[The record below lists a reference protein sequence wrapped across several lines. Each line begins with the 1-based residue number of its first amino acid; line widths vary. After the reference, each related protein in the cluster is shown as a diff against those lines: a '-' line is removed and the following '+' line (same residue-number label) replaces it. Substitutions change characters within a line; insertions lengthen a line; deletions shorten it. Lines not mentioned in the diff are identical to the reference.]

1 MVATDTPR
9 EPSTQASDIRPLAEE
24 LLDSTRESDSA
35 PVAHQVKDE
44 LSLLVKVL
52 ASTEARCSP
61 KDGESAA
68 SELSRTLE
76 RCRDV
81 LKELKEAQDP
91 SDESGESDEDGSQ
104 HHIAEIRS
112 RLGSLTFDL
121 NLINANAAMYVSSL
135 PISCAP

>member
-9 EPSTQASDIRPLAEE
+9 DPGTQASDIRPLAEE
-24 LLDSTRESDSA
+24 LLDSTQESEA
-35 PVAHQVKDE
+35 PVAHQVRDE

-61 KDGESAA
+61 RDGESAS
-68 SELSRTLE
+68 SELSRTLD

-81 LKELKEAQDP
+81 LKELKEAQEP
-91 SDESGESDEDGSQ
+91 SEESEDGSQ

-121 NLINANAAMYVSSL
+121 NLINANAAMYVTGFSFNMS
-135 PISCAP
+135 